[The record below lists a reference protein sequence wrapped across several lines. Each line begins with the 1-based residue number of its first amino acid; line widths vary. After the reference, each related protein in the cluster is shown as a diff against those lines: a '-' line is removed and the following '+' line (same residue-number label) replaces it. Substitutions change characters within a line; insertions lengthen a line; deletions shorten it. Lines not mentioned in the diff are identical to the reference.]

1 MHKINVLSL
10 GSKSFNI
17 SLDELKDHLEFKL
30 TTDNLAL
37 KEKTFE
43 NYDILF
49 IHEDYFKNDI
59 SEKNA
64 LALKSDKIKILAFY
78 SKTNLIGFNDSLSL
92 PTSVKDINEIIKN
105 SIIKKKFNNNS
116 KISIKEYVLDKNEK
130 KLFKNNNFVIL
141 TEKEIQL
148 LELLIGNSFPLS
160 KNRILHNVWKYA
172 ADVDTHTVETHIY
185 RLRKKI
191 KLKFADE
198 NFILNKKDGYLL

>member
-1 MHKINVLSL
+1 M
-10 GSKSFNI
+10 
-17 SLDELKDHLEFKL
+17 DELKDHLEFKL

>member
-30 TTDNLAL
+30 TTDNLDL

-59 SEKNA
+59 SEKNV

>member
-1 MHKINVLSL
+1 M
-10 GSKSFNI
+10 
-17 SLDELKDHLEFKL
+17 DELKDHLEFKL

-105 SIIKKKFNNNS
+105 SIIKKNFNNNS
-116 KISIKEYVLDKNEK
+116 KISINEYVLDKNEK
-130 KLFKNNNFVIL
+130 KLFQNNNFVIL